1 MPTLP
6 LRHRIRLFAALTG
19 LVILTGT
26 AAAQQ
31 PQVLNL
37 LEFHAPDVK
46 SFERARRNSSSL
58 PLTLD
63 ELTRL
68 SEAGVGAP
76 SLMEMIRTRRVLVRA
91 DAQTLIDL
99 KAKGMSDE
107 LLTAVSTNAWPPN
120 EAFDLNVQINLASP
134 RDLALA
140 PFLYV
145 EVYNPRL
152 KRQEAFLHADLRRAW
167 QGAGVPGSTGQTVV
181 DRSDP
186 LLPTTV
192 RTVDLFA
199 RVQTRQAGELEM
211 RVLVSQAAGLRDL
224 SNLGAPLAAQVKTY
238 AFDYP
243 AASLDQ
249 WCRLQLDV
257 LRDTVLRNQF
267 SLRHGQL
274 QCKWQ

>member
-1 MPTLP
+1 MRTSPSRPWTLG
-6 LRHRIRLFAALTG
+6 LAALVG
-19 LVILTGT
+19 LSVLAGN

-37 LEFHAPDVK
+37 LEFRAPDVEA
-46 SFERARRNSSSL
+46 FERARRNSSSL

-68 SEAGVGAP
+68 TEAGVGAP
-76 SLMEMIRTRRVLVRA
+76 SLMEMIRTRRVLVKA

-167 QGAGVPGSTGQTVV
+167 QGVGLPGSSGQTVV

-192 RTVDLFA
+192 RTVDLNA
-199 RVQTRQAGELEM
+199 RVQTRQAGALEL

-224 SNLGAPLAAQVKTY
+224 SNLGAPLSGQVKVY
-238 AFDYP
+238 PLDYP

-257 LRDTVLRNQF
+257 LRDPVLRNQF
-267 SLRHGQL
+267 SLRHGHL
-274 QCKWQ
+274 QCKWE